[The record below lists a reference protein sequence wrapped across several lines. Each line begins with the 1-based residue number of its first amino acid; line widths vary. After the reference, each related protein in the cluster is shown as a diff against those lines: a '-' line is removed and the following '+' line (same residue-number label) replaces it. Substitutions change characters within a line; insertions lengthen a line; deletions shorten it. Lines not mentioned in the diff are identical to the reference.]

1 MGFEKDVVGTEI
13 SVPGDSIVVGGD
25 IVPERECDEIRS
37 IPPGFIHIL
46 QSD

>member
-1 MGFEKDVVGTEI
+1 MSFEKDIVGTEI
-13 SVPGDSIVVGGD
+13 SVPGNGIVVGGD
-25 IVPERECDEIRS
+25 IVSERECDEIRS